1 MSRPFIRL
9 AQLIAVAVVAL
20 TAAGPVMAERVKV
33 GGTGGAMEFVRRL
46 GSEFSARAGIEVEI
60 IPSMGSSGALRAA
73 ADGVLDVA
81 VAVAPTD
88 AELTAKG
95 LNVAYSVRTPFVFVT
110 SDPRPQGMSLAD
122 IMKAYQSPTAVWSDG
137 EPIRVILR
145 PKQDSDTL
153 LMETLFPG
161 LADAMVAAR
170 QRPDVPIAATDQ
182 DNAMLAERTPG
193 SLVGMTWLQVKAEK
207 RNLRVITIDGVEP
220 TLENFDRGLYRYA
233 KTISFVLAVQP
244 KPAAQRFMEFVRS
257 SEGEELF
264 RHTLGY

>member
-9 AQLIAVAVVAL
+9 AQLTAAAVVL
-20 TAAGPVMAERVKV
+20 TAAGSVMAERVKV

-46 GSEFSARAGIEVEI
+46 GSEFRAGSGIEVEI

-81 VAVAPTD
+81 VAFVPAP

-95 LNVAYSVRTPFVFVT
+95 LNVGYTVRTPFVFAT
-110 SDPRPQGMSLAD
+110 SAPRPQGMSLAD
-122 IMKAYQSPTAVWSDG
+122 IIKAYQSPTGAWAGG
-137 EPIRVILR
+137 EAIRVILR

-153 LMETLFPG
+153 LMEAIFPG
-161 LADAMVAAR
+161 LADAMATAR

-182 DNAMLAERTPG
+182 DNATLAERTPG
-193 SLVGMTWLQVKAEK
+193 SLVGMTWLQAKAEK
-207 RNLRVITIDGVEP
+207 LNLRVVTIDGVEP

-233 KTISFVLAVQP
+233 KTLSFVLAVQP
-244 KPAAQRFMEFVRS
+244 KPATQRFMEFVRS
-257 SEGEELF
+257 SAGEELF